1 MPQLRDPQLERTQPG
16 VETALA
22 IPVAIVEPIGATL
35 VPAGADQAF
44 DIGPPLV
51 LVLDATHH
59 DDPKIARFPGHIQQ

>member
-1 MPQLRDPQLERTQPG
+1 VILSWSEPSRVSRLRS
-16 VETALA
+16 